1 MQIKRC
7 GSQPSG
13 AGPAEYF
20 TGRVRIDPMTAAPDP
35 APFSC
40 ASVTFEPGARTA
52 WHTHPLGQALIA
64 SRGLN
69 ALTAM
74 IATGTSQQTLIT
86 SARVWNSFAVVALP
100 AVISQPPCCALR
112 YGAWGGPARSLDYP
126 PRCAL
131 RDERFGAAT
140 RAHASVSRRTR
151 STRR

>member
-52 WHTHPLGQALIA
+52 WHTHPLGQALIV
-64 SRGLN
+64 
-69 ALTAM
+69 TAGCGW
-74 IATGTSQQTLIT
+74 AQTD
-86 SARVWNSFAVVALP
+86 
-100 AVISQPPCCALR
+100 
-112 YGAWGGPARSLDYP
+112 GGPVETIRAGDTVWFAPGERHWHGATAQTGMTHIAMAPVLDGRAVDWLDQVTDAHY
-126 PRCAL
+126 L
-131 RDERFGAAT
+131 AA
-140 RAHASVSRRTR
+140 AQPG
-151 STRR
+151 